1 MVSYAY
7 FVRPQVAHQVSFGVA
22 QQRELTIVEF
32 S

>member
-1 MVSYAY
+1 MVSYAS
-7 FVRPQVAHQVSFGVA
+7 FVRPQVAHQMSAGVA